1 MTSRRLDGPAAVAL
15 VLAALAAA
23 TAAPA
28 LAEEVQLSDGSRW
41 EIRDLVLTR
50 IAPSPA
56 IQIRTAVFNVG
67 IGCAEGLDRRYRV
80 EHRAYVPPSAYP
92 VAVEEPDGGRVR
104 GVVCAD
110 LDGAAVVTTITWT
123 GAPTASDH
131 ASVRGVL
138 EALFTDLK
146 GFAWPASSLSLFQ
159 PSILAVPLDART
171 GTWNF
176 VSGKVD
182 AMSTLLLRPWPQ
194 GPPAAISMNRPRVRQ
209 RCDEVGLRQPRP
221 SWAPASFYP
230 LGATRGDSALACLD
244 PADGHALIVQVR
256 LADPADGSRV
266 RALLEAIAAAAGAA
280 RPPATAP
287 PPPAPAPPAP
297 PVVRPSPAATP
308 TPRPVTSAP
317 LAAAATTAAPSYDG
331 SPDPY
336 TRTGRRH
343 DEDDDLAPYAGRRDH
358 ALGLGRRHWRGEL
371 HQLAPGTA
379 VAATEAAL
387 GAGAGVGAL
396 RLWGRPWN
404 ALAGG
409 LEYDASAA
417 VDRASSVTFDTH
429 AGAMLGLRPGPTL
442 VILGGFGVG
451 LDGLGLGAADDRPAL
466 DAGLY
471 GYAGVRARLALGRRL
486 GLDAWA
492 RRLDR
497 AGDVGE
503 TRYGAELTIHRRRGA
518 SVVVGAQRT
527 TYDDLADRVGVSLGL
542 RR

>member
-1 MTSRRLDGPAAVAL
+1 MKSRRLDGPAAVAL
-15 VLAALAAA
+15 VLVALATA

-28 LAEEVQLSDGSRW
+28 AAEEVLLSDGSRW
-41 EIRDLVLTR
+41 EIGDLALTR
-50 IAPSPA
+50 ISPSPA
-56 IQIRTAVFNVG
+56 IRIHAEVFNVG
-67 IGCAEGLDRRYRV
+67 IACADGLDRGQRV
-80 EHRAYVPPSAYP
+80 GPRAYVPPSAYP
-92 VAVEEPDGGRVR
+92 VAVEQPDGGRVR

-110 LDGAAVVTTITWT
+110 VGGAAIVTTITWN
-123 GAPTASDH
+123 GAPTPFDH
-131 ASVRGVL
+131 ASVRQVL
-138 EALFTDLK
+138 EALFTDLT
-146 GFAWPASSLSLFQ
+146 GFAWPAGSLSLFQ
-159 PSILAVPLDART
+159 PSILEVPLDART

-176 VSGKVD
+176 VAGKAD
-182 AMSTLLLRPWPQ
+182 AMSTVLLKRWPQ
-194 GPPAAISMNRPRVRQ
+194 GRPAAISVNRPRVRQ

-221 SWAPASFYP
+221 SWAPASFHP

-244 PADGHALIVQVR
+244 PADGHALLFQVR

-266 RALLEAIAAAAGAA
+266 RALLEAIALTAGVA
-280 RPPATAP
+280 RPPTTTTPGAATP
-287 PPPAPAPPAP
+287 PPPRPPAVTP
-297 PVVRPSPAATP
+297 TSPPAA
-308 TPRPVTSAP
+308 
-317 LAAAATTAAPSYDG
+317 LASPPPAVAATARPPPHDR

-336 TRTGRRH
+336 PPSSRRH
-343 DEDDDLAPYAGRRDH
+343 DDEDDVGPSAGRRDH
-358 ALGLGRRHWRGEL
+358 ALGLGRQHWRVEL
-371 HQLAPGTA
+371 HQLSPGSA
-379 VAATEAAL
+379 VTATEPAL
-387 GAGAGVGAL
+387 GVGVGVGAL

-409 LEYDASAA
+409 LEYDASAGA
-417 VDRASSVTFDTH
+417 DRSSSVTLDAH

-451 LDGLGLGAADDRPAL
+451 LDGLGLGADGDQPRV

-527 TYDDLADRVGVSLGL
+527 TYDDLADRVGVSLGV